1 MNGTRRPSPLDRLLR
16 LFTEVRAGEGWT
28 AVLLALNI
36 FLILTAYYTLKPVR
50 EGLILGEGS
59 PELKA
64 YMSAGQ
70 AILLIGAVKLY
81 GWLTDRVPRRR
92 LINSVTFFFIACLV
106 VFYFLAQL
114 DVPLG
119 IVFFLWLGIFNL
131 MVPAQFWSFAN
142 DVYTKEEG
150 ERLFPIVGFGAS
162 AGAVLGAVIA
172 GALIGPLGVY
182 QLMLLAGGVL
192 LVSLVATNYLDRRER
207 TRTET
212 DIPNALSTAELSAS
226 GAFTREDLLK
236 AIQEYELQSEAERR
250 AQREQSTTDGAAEG
264 RQGPGR
270 PKPELP
276 GDSESV
282 ADELSKTWTLSPD
295 ARGRGAFELVFRTR
309 YLLLIAFLILIT
321 NWVNTTGEYILGSVV
336 SDAAAEAI
344 ASGEAVGVTETEWIG
359 GFYASFFGVVNVAGL
374 IIQLFLV
381 SRIVKYFGVRTAVL
395 ILPVIALGA
404 YALLAFYPVLAL
416 VRWAKRS
423 ENSTDYS
430 LQNTVR
436 NMLFLPTT
444 REEKYKAKQ
453 AIDTFFHRAGD
464 VLSAVAVF
472 VGTTFLAFGAGQ
484 FALFNVALVLLWLV
498 IAYRIGREY
507 RRKTARQVGR

>member
-1 MNGTRRPSPLDRLLR
+1 VNGTRRSSPLDRLLR
-16 LFTEVRAGEGWT
+16 LFTDVRAGEGRT
-28 AVLLALNI
+28 AVLLGLNI

-81 GWLTDRVPRRR
+81 GWLTDRVPRRK
-92 LINSVTFFFIACLV
+92 LINVVTFFFIACLV

-114 DVPLG
+114 DIPLG

-142 DVYTKEEG
+142 DVYTEDEG

-192 LVSLVATNYLDRRER
+192 LISLVATNYLDRRER

-212 DIPNALSTAELSAS
+212 DIPDALSTAELSAS
-226 GAFTREDLLK
+226 GAFTRDDLLK
-236 AIQEYELQSEAERR
+236 AIKQYELRDERERR
-250 AQREQSTTDGAAEG
+250 AERDAERG
-264 RQGPGR
+264 SQDPGR
-270 PKPELP
+270 PTRGLS
-276 GDSESV
+276 GESM

-295 ARGRGAFELVFRTR
+295 ARGRGAFQLVFRTR

-321 NWVNTTGEYILGSVV
+321 NWVNTTGEYILGRVV
-336 SDAAAEAI
+336 SDAAVEAI
-344 ASGEAVGVTETEWIG
+344 ASGEAVGQTTAEWIG
-359 GFYASFFGVVNVAGL
+359 GFYAAFFGVVNVAGL
-374 IIQLFLV
+374 LIQLFLV
-381 SRIVKYFGVRTAVL
+381 SRIVKYFGVRSAVL
-395 ILPVIALGA
+395 VLPVIALGA

-416 VRWAKRS
+416 VRWAKTA
-423 ENSTDYS
+423 ENATDYS
-430 LQNTVR
+430 LQNTVK

-484 FALFNVALVLLWLV
+484 FALFNVVLVLAWLV
-498 IAYRIGREY
+498 VAYRIGREY
-507 RRKTARQVGR
+507 QLKTAQKTATR